1 MPSIFSLWIPFS
13 LPVKLP
19 IKMLVFSKIKAV
31 NSDSYSTISYFTKPL
46 FPFKYSRF
54 HLLCH
59 TPRNKF
65 KIIIRVCDYCLKS
78 NIGKANL
85 TIPKAEFPV
94 LFINLITF
102 IGDFNVLMEQN
113 NYEGDILVMK
123 NVLHTELWKW
133 SLVFTLYIYS
143 ISV

>member
-1 MPSIFSLWIPFS
+1 M
-13 LPVKLP
+13 
-19 IKMLVFSKIKAV
+19 
-31 NSDSYSTISYFTKPL
+31 
-46 FPFKYSRF
+46 
-54 HLLCH
+54 
-59 TPRNKF
+59 
-65 KIIIRVCDYCLKS
+65 
-78 NIGKANL
+78 